1 MFILNI
7 NIMLNLKRTSLIL
20 AITLVFSSVI
30 FSATANAEPTVH
42 ESSNGDACADG
53 VVKKDSGSDTV
64 F

>member
-1 MFILNI
+1 
-7 NIMLNLKRTSLIL
+7 MLNLKRTSLIL